1 MVKIGHK
8 AGQNEYYV
16 YKLCTMKDL
25 DEIYKNGQ
33 GPDFRE

>member
-25 DEIYKNGQ
+25 DEMYKNGQ